1 MNGFALL
8 AASAVMGVDYGWE
21 PDANGQLEYII
32 QIEPMT
38 LIALREGHD
47 IVSQLDPYV
56 RYVRRFRIH
65 VGTEAVPRRGSPPR
79 EPGPAASPQA
89 SPGVEYG
96 WKALD
101 QGQIEFVVQVS
112 PDRLEKLHGD
122 EDISG
127 QMPSGLGDI
136 VRIRIQSKT
145 EATPNEEPAAGA
157 DGVSTAGATDAEQP
171 APPISAPPLVQP
183 PHEWSQLLAIAPPD
197 VTGAWTAGPETRE
210 NMTTRPEHNAVPRES
225 NAAARDVRSDSIY
238 RSLTDMP
245 KDDLLRRDTRRDVT
259 PLSSLPV
266 PGIGTSQASEAFQP
280 RTIDRGTSIYDQRA
294 QGWGPPGRDADTTAG
309 APRRLDTGQPT
320 APPIAYSSDPRAEF
334 PPFGSQPTTS
344 PTSPWSSDG
353 TPASAPQT
361 LADRNHTRVSD
372 SGAVENDGHYFGV
385 PDSLASALGYEP
397 WPNRTV
403 SYNVEVTPSP
413 APQDFWSSLS
423 ETANDRSLDYLREG
437 DKPWWPLTLAM
448 LALFASIGG
457 NLYMGWIVAGTY
469 RKYLDLADDLDDG
482 DRRGP
487 APDDPE
493 EDSWSPRRMRRERRT
508 VDA

>member
-1 MNGFALL
+1 MNGFTLL
-8 AASAVMGVDYGWE
+8 VATAVMGVDYGWE
-21 PDANGQLEYII
+21 PDANGELEYII

-56 RYVRRFRIH
+56 RNARRFRIQ
-65 VGTEAVPRRGSPPR
+65 VGIDAVPRRGSPPR
-79 EPGPAASPQA
+79 EPAEAASPSP
-89 SPGVEYG
+89 SPGVDYG
-96 WKALD
+96 WKPVD

-112 PDRLEKLHGD
+112 PDRLEKLHGG
-122 EDISG
+122 EVISDK
-127 QMPSGLGDI
+127 MPAGLGEI
-136 VRIRIQSKT
+136 VRLRIQSKT
-145 EATPNEEPAAGA
+145 DATSSEEPPADPNEVST
-157 DGVSTAGATDAEQP
+157 DGVTDAEQP
-171 APPISAPPLVQP
+171 ASSISAPPLVQP

-197 VTGAWTAGPETRE
+197 VTGEWTAGPETRE
-210 NMTTRPEHNAVPRES
+210 NMTTRPEHNVAPRES
-225 NAAARDVRSDSIY
+225 DAAARDARSDSIY

-266 PGIGTSQASEAFQP
+266 PGIGTSQPSEAFQP
-280 RTIDRGTSIYDQRA
+280 RTIDHGTSIYDQRA

-309 APRRLDTGQPT
+309 APRRLDTSQPP

-344 PTSPWSSDG
+344 PTSPWSSDS

-397 WPNRTV
+397 WPNRVV
-403 SYNVEVTPSP
+403 SYDVEVTPSP

-423 ETANDRSLDYLREG
+423 ETANDRSLDYLRDGE
-437 DKPWWPLTLAM
+437 KRWWPLTLAM

-457 NLYMGWIVAGTY
+457 NLYMGWIVVGTY

-487 APDDPE
+487 AP
-493 EDSWSPRRMRRERRT
+493 EDSDENSWSPRRRRRERRT